1 MKSIS
6 ISALAVAA
14 TLALGCGDTTYVFDG
29 VDVGDDE
36 SGRTPLERS
45 NAQFIKAVY
54 ADLIGRSTEA
64 YSLDITLGPDMISL
78 PLDEQQ
84 ILEGY
89 LGGLGD
95 SRAARAILV
104 AGMVDHEEID
114 VPDKADV
121 GDPEAFIAEQ
131 FRTFLGREPSIYELE
146 TFAAEWASDSAVNP
160 NTVIRA
166 LIASR
171 EYQSF

>member
-1 MKSIS
+1 MKRLIFT
-6 ISALAVAA
+6 ALA
-14 TLALGCGDTTYVFDG
+14 LASLAIACGDTTYVFDDVG
-29 VDVGDDE
+29 VGDDE
-36 SGRTPLERS
+36 AGRTPRERS

-64 YSLDITLGPDMISL
+64 YNLDITAGANTLSL

-84 ILEGY
+84 ILESY

-104 AGMVDHEEID
+104 AGMVEHEEVDIPEKSEVSD
-114 VPDKADV
+114 V
-121 GDPEAFIAEQ
+121 EAFITDQ
-131 FRTFLGREPSIYELE
+131 FRTFLGRDPSIYELE
-146 TFAAEWASDSAVNP
+146 TFTSEWASDSSVNP
-160 NTVIRA
+160 KTVIRA

-171 EYQSF
+171 EYQTF